1 MAVAQKRL
9 LRRAHTSLA
18 ADAIA
23 TARDALVPLPCQD
36 FTLSRGRRHG
46 AARAEPRHM
55 IKTPGCARG
64 NVRGR

>member
-1 MAVAQKRL
+1 L
-9 LRRAHTSLA
+9 S
-18 ADAIA
+18 
-23 TARDALVPLPCQD
+23 CED